1 MMTAIGFRSRRAGA
15 HYDGGRFQLKK
26 HRPASG
32 MLRQGRGVAI
42 QFVQCARVLGA
53 AGFAGVDQVAE
64 FLGGL
69 EVGDALGG
77 DVDALAGFGVA
88 ANAGIALANA
98 E

>member
-42 QFVQCARVLGA
+42 QFVLCARVLGA
-53 AGFAGVDQVAE
+53 AGFAGVDEVAKL
-64 FLGGL
+64 FGGL
-69 EVGDALGG
+69 EVRDALGG
-77 DVDALAGFGVA
+77 DIDAFAGFGIA

-98 E
+98 K